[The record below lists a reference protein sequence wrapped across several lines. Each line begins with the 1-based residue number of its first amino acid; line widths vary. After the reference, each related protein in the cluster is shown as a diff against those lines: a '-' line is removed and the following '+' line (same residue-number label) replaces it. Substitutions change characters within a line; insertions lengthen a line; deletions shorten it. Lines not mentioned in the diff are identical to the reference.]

1 MGLPRGCIALL
12 TPFLCALAYTPA
24 PAQKQNFVPTYLLED
39 RHIGITFFAPA
50 GFFPNPVHA
59 VERGAR
65 VHWYGDSAAFSG
77 WGLFT
82 YHREGPVTGLDPT
95 YWIEPLEAKWGPA
108 IGPPETVR
116 LPDGEALAFTF
127 QFDEKGIK
135 WALQSVLVPTR
146 TGVFDLTVFA
156 PRKHRSHLARFAK
169 AMAGTVR
176 SRAPAES
183 RTYTFTSGFSIALES
198 KWKPVRVPPPGV
210 TFRAVKNNGKY
221 RIDLAPTSAV
231 TDAESYFRAA
241 FQLPQSEKIALETVE
256 VPAGRLTLGLD
267 PRDNGA
273 VRAVFPRSDGTLV
286 LDASL
291 SPHAARETVIAVART
306 VRFTPQE
313 KLEKDLQ
320 ELARDLRGLTRATR
334 LKLRLALSALLPRAG
349 HPAAASALL
358 APLSRGHEDA
368 VVEAALAARDMAPF
382 GPDAGILS
390 PLLRKAVARGRYRAA
405 SALLLAIGSNGDASD
420 ASVLKPHLYSK
431 HLGVAH
437 AAVSAMGLL
446 PFGKGEAMD
455 AIVTLYAHL
464 GQTSRASRGATRGSA
479 RDAPRLKVLY
489 YPILTALRR
498 QSGRDFPH
506 PGGAAAARAWLDA
519 QRKKIAAGK

>member
-12 TPFLCALAYTPA
+12 TPCLCVLAFTPA

-39 RHIGITFFAPA
+39 RRIGITFFAPE
-50 GFFPNPVHA
+50 GFLPNPVHA

-65 VHWYGDSAAFSG
+65 THWYGASAAFNG

-108 IGPPETVR
+108 VGPSETMR
-116 LPDGEALAFTF
+116 LPDGEALSFTF
-127 QFDEKGIK
+127 HVDEKGIK
-135 WALQSVLVPTR
+135 WALQSVLVPTG

-156 PRKHRSHLARFAK
+156 PRKHRSRLARFARD
-169 AMAGTVR
+169 MAATIR
-176 SRAPAES
+176 SRRAAET
-183 RTYTFTSGFSIALES
+183 RTYTLMSGVSIDLES
-198 KWKPVRVPPPGV
+198 NWKPVRIPPPAV
-210 TFRAVKNNGKY
+210 VFRAVRNDGKY
-221 RIDLAPTSAV
+221 RIDLALTSAV
-231 TDAESYFRAA
+231 TDSEAHFRAA
-241 FQLPQSEKIALETVE
+241 FRLPQSSGVALETVE
-256 VPAGRLTLGLD
+256 VPAGRLTLGLH
-267 PRDNGA
+267 PRGKGE
-273 VRAVFPRSDGTLV
+273 VRAILPRGDRTLV
-286 LDASL
+286 LDAAL
-291 SPHAARETVIAVART
+291 SSQATRETLIAMART

-320 ELARDLRGLTRATR
+320 GLAKDLRGLAHAPR
-334 LKLRLALSALLPRAG
+334 LKLRHALNALLPYAG

-358 APLSRGHEDA
+358 APLSRGHEEA
-368 VVEAALAARDMAPF
+368 VVETALAARDMAPF
-382 GPDAGILS
+382 GPDAGTLI
-390 PLLRKAVARGRYRAA
+390 PLLRKAVARGRYQAA
-405 SALLLAIGSNGDASD
+405 SALLLAIGSNGDSSD
-420 ASVLKPHLYSK
+420 ASLLEPHLHSQ

-446 PFGKGEAMD
+446 PFGNGEAMD

-464 GQTSRASRGATRGSA
+464 AQTSRSSRGATRGNA
-479 RDAPRLKVLY
+479 RDEPRLKVLY

-506 PGGAAAARAWLDA
+506 PGGAEAARAWLD
-519 QRKKIAAGK
+519 QQRRKKAAAK

>member
-1 MGLPRGCIALL
+1 MGLPRGCLALL
-12 TPFLCALAYTPA
+12 IPFLCVLACTPA
-24 PAQKQNFVPTYLLED
+24 PAQRQNFVPTYLLED
-39 RHIGITFFAPA
+39 RRIGITFFAPA
-50 GFFPNPVHA
+50 DFLPNPVHA
-59 VERGAR
+59 VDRGAR
-65 VHWYGDSAAFSG
+65 THWYGASAAFSG

-82 YHREGPVTGLDPT
+82 YHREGPVNGLDPT

-108 IGPPETVR
+108 VGPPETVR
-116 LPDGEALAFTF
+116 LPDGEALSFMF
-127 QFDEKGIK
+127 YFDEKGIK

-146 TGVFDLTVFA
+146 SGVFDLTVFA

-169 AMAGTVR
+169 AMAGTIR
-176 SRAPAES
+176 SRAPAET
-183 RTYTFTSGFSIALES
+183 RTYTFMSGFSIELES
-198 KWKPVRVPPPGV
+198 KWKPVRIPPPGL
-210 TFRAVKNNGKY
+210 TFRAVRNNGRY
-221 RIDLAPTSAV
+221 RIDLALTSAV
-231 TDAESYFRAA
+231 TDSESHFRAA
-241 FQLPQSEKIALETVE
+241 FQLPQSDAIALETVE

-273 VRAVFPRSDGTLV
+273 VRAILVRDDRTLV
-286 LDASL
+286 LDAAL
-291 SPHAARETVIAVART
+291 SPHAARETLIAMARA

-313 KLEKDLQ
+313 ELEEDLQ
-320 ELARDLRGLTRATR
+320 ELAKDLRGLTRASR
-334 LKLRLALSALLPRAG
+334 LKLRHALNALTPRAG

-358 APLSRGHEDA
+358 APLSRGHEEA
-368 VVEAALAARDMAPF
+368 VVETALAVRDMAPF
-382 GPDAGILS
+382 GPDAGILN
-390 PLLRKAVARGRYRAA
+390 PILRKAIARGRYQAA

-420 ASVLKPHLYSK
+420 ASVLKPYLYSK

-446 PFGKGEAMD
+446 PFGNGEAMD

-464 GQTSRASRGATRGSA
+464 GQTGRASRGATRGSA

-506 PGGAAAARAWLDA
+506 PGGPAAARAWLDA
-519 QRKKIAAGK
+519 QQKKIAAGK